1 MEDKYKIDFL
11 TNSQEK
17 LQMESLKTADLQEKL
32 SRAHRELS
40 ILYELSNAM
49 RTTLELNRILYIILT
64 GVTSHSGLKFN
75 RAILFLL
82 NNKEQCLEAKMAI
95 GPESGEHAQRIWDYI
110 SESNQHLYDLIAED
124 NIDANTQQSSL
135 YKSVKHLK
143 IPIDGSDNGLLSSAY
158 NSEALLHITKETI
171 ENKYRDDPFLQAF
184 HTHELIIV
192 PLRSQNR
199 VNGLIIADNYYTQK
213 AITSDDYKIF
223 TMLATQAG
231 LAIENSR
238 LYEETEYRSQTDPI
252 TGLWNHGYFQKQLAV
267 EINDPKKTN
276 HPISLI
282 ILDIDN
288 FKKLN
293 DTYGHQNGD
302 YILKEI
308 AKIIKDSSR
317 EIDFVCR
324 YGGEEFSII
333 LTQTNQDHGHYIAER
348 VRQKIEERQFRL
360 LNRDETINVYV
371 SIGLASFPMH
381 ANSKEDLI
389 TKADKAM
396 YKAKYNG
403 KNQTCVAD

>member
-1 MEDKYKIDFL
+1 MEKEFYINSL
-11 TNSQEK
+11 TNSEEK
-17 LQMESLKTADLQEKL
+17 ITHDIADAELKEKL
-32 SRAHRELS
+32 SRAQRELS
-40 ILYELSNAM
+40 ILYEISNAM

-82 NNKEQCLEAKMAI
+82 NNKEQCLEPKMAI
-95 GPESGEHAQRIWDYI
+95 GPESGEHAKKIWHYI

-124 NIDANTQQSSL
+124 NIDQNTQQSSL
-135 YKSVKHLK
+135 FKSVKHLK
-143 IPIDGSDNGLLSSAY
+143 IPVNDPDTSLLANAY
-158 NSEALLHITKETI
+158 NSEALLHITQQSI
-171 ENKYRDDPFLQAF
+171 ENKYAHDPFLQAF
-184 HTHELIIV
+184 HTNEVIIV
-192 PLRSQNR
+192 PLRSKNR
-199 VNGLIIADNYYTQK
+199 VNGVIVADNYYTQK
-213 AITSDDYKIF
+213 PITSEDYKIF

-252 TGLWNHGYFQKQLAV
+252 TGLWNHGYFQKQLTT
-267 EINDPKKTN
+267 EITDPRKTN
-276 HPISLI
+276 HPISLM

-302 YILKEI
+302 LVLKEI
-308 AKIIKDSSR
+308 AKILKDSSR

-333 LTQTNQDHGHYIAER
+333 LTQTNKDDGHYIAER
-348 VRQKIEERQFRL
+348 LRQRIEEKQFSL
-360 LNRDETINVYV
+360 LNTAEIINIHV
-371 SIGLASFPMH
+371 SIGLATYPTD
-381 ANSKEDLI
+381 AETKEQLI

-403 KNQTCVAD
+403 KNQTCLAD